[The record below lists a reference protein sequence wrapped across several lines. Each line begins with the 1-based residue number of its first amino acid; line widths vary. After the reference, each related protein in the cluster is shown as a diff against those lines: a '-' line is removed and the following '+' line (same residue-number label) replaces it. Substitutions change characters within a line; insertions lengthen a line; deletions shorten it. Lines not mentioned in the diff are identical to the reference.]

1 MVDLST
7 VANIATA
14 LTVLT
19 AVVFGVIEMRRARK
33 EREERA
39 AFLAVQAILTPAWM
53 QSMTLVQAISDGTTP
68 SQIETDPGLFQ
79 AVQSIACILESLGFA
94 VFARMV
100 PLNVVDEL
108 LGGTV
113 RVAWRKLRG
122 YVEYE
127 RKRAGSQKNWEWFQ
141 WLANR
146 SSAIAKPEPAS
157 RSARTRLT
165 ATGAHDSDLSKR
177 GRLKRRTSNV
187 RIHKP
192 VFLNLH
198 ISSLLRNGEWR
209 TSCLGCRRCRSRE
222 RATTWSL
229 SAACCC

>member
-1 MVDLST
+1 VTSNYGFEQIGAMDLST

-19 AVVFGVIEMRRARK
+19 AVVFGLIEMRRARK

-39 AFLAVQAILTPAWM
+39 AFVAVQAILTPAWIK
-53 QSMTLVQAISDGTTP
+53 SMTLVQAIADGTTP
-68 SQIETDPGLFQ
+68 SQIEADLRLFQ
-79 AVQSIACILESLGFA
+79 AVQSIACILESLGYA

-127 RKRAGSQKNWEWFQ
+127 RERAGSQKNWEWFQ
-141 WLANR
+141 WLAEQIDR
-146 SSAIAKPEPAS
+146 HSK
-157 RSARTRLT
+157 ARTSLT
-165 ATGAHDSDLSKR
+165 LGAHEAYRD
-177 GRLKRRTSNV
+177 
-187 RIHKP
+187 
-192 VFLNLH
+192 
-198 ISSLLRNGEWR
+198 WR
-209 TSCLGCRRCRSRE
+209 P
-222 RATTWSL
+222 
-229 SAACCC
+229 

>member
-1 MVDLST
+1 VASNDAFAQIAAVELST

-19 AVVFGVIEMRRARK
+19 AVIFGVIEMRRARK

-39 AFLAVQAILTPAWM
+39 AFVAVQAILTPAWM
-53 QSMTLVQAISDGTTP
+53 QSMSLVQAISDGTTP
-68 SQIETDPGLFQ
+68 SQIEADPRLFQ
-79 AVQSIACILESLGFA
+79 AVQSIACILESLGYA

-127 RKRAGSQKNWEWFQ
+127 RERAGSQKNWEWFQ
-141 WLANR
+141 WLAER
-146 SSAIAKPEPAS
+146 IDRHSK
-157 RSARTRLT
+157 ARTSLT
-165 ATGAHDSDLSKR
+165 LGAHEAYCD
-177 GRLKRRTSNV
+177 
-187 RIHKP
+187 
-192 VFLNLH
+192 
-198 ISSLLRNGEWR
+198 WR
-209 TSCLGCRRCRSRE
+209 P
-222 RATTWSL
+222 
-229 SAACCC
+229 

>member
-1 MVDLST
+1 VAPNDAFNQIAAVDLST

-39 AFLAVQAILTPAWM
+39 AFVAVQAILTPAWM
-53 QSMTLVQAISDGTTP
+53 QSMSLVQAISEGTTP
-68 SQIETDPGLFQ
+68 SQIETDPRLFQ
-79 AVQSIACILESLGFA
+79 AVQSIACILESLGYA

-127 RKRAGSQKNWEWFQ
+127 RKRAASQKTWEWFQ
-141 WLANR
+141 WLAEQIDR
-146 SSAIAKPEPAS
+146 HSKAPTSLAV
-157 RSARTRLT
+157 
-165 ATGAHDSDLSKR
+165 GAHDAYRD
-177 GRLKRRTSNV
+177 
-187 RIHKP
+187 
-192 VFLNLH
+192 
-198 ISSLLRNGEWR
+198 WR
-209 TSCLGCRRCRSRE
+209 P
-222 RATTWSL
+222 
-229 SAACCC
+229 